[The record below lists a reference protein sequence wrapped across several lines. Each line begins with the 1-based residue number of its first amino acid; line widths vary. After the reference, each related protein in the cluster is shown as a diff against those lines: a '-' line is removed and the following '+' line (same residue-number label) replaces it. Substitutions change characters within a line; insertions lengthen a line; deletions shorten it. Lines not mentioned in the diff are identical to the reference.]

1 MVSISAVNIEAIT
14 PKDKV
19 IENPFIGPD
28 PNTNNN
34 NEAIK
39 VVIFASKIV
48 ESALSNPFLIV
59 S

>member
-1 MVSISAVNIEAIT
+1 MEAIT

-19 IENPFIGPD
+19 IEKPFIGPD

-34 NEAIK
+34 NDAIK

-48 ESALSNPFLIV
+48 ERALSNPFLIL